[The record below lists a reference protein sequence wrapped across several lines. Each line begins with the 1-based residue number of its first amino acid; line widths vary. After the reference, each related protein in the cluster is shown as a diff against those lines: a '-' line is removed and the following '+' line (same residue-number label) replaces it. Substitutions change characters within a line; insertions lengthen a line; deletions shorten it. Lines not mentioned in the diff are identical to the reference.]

1 MTRYEQGFIN
11 KCAEYGIDGR
21 VVLHKLAQEAAAA
34 APAAPA
40 PAPKLPSA
48 GRIGAAIGGGASLPW
63 LAAAG
68 LGATAGALIDRKK
81 RLRGALLGAL
91 MGIPA
96 AGVGGG
102 YAIGH
107 NAKKIGARLA
117 NAAEQAKAQA
127 AAAGAGAGA

>member
-11 KCAEYGIDGR
+11 KCAEYGIDGG
-21 VVLHKLAQEAAAA
+21 VVLQKLAQEMGAAV
-34 APAAPA
+34 PTAPA
-40 PAPKLPSA
+40 PAPKLPST
-48 GRIGAAIGGGASLPW
+48 GQIGAAIGGGASLPW

-102 YAIGH
+102 YAIGR
-107 NAKKIGARLA
+107 NAGKIANRLA
-117 NAAEQAKAQA
+117 AAAERTKAQA